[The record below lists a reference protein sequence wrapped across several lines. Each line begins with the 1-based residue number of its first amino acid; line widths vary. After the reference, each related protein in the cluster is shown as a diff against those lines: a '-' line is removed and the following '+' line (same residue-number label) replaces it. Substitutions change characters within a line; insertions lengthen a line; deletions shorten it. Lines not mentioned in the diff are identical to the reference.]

1 MAAVALG
8 SSFSG
13 LAGQPVREAV
23 SQVDGVPLVREGEG
37 EGEGEP
43 VLYL

>member
-13 LAGQPVREAV
+13 LAGQKESRRKREK
-23 SQVDGVPLVREGEG
+23 DGENGGLDGKKGDMRVGRC
-37 EGEGEP
+37 
-43 VLYL
+43 